1 MLPQIYLYTKIK
13 IHVSIIMET
22 EFITYKISHFRT
34 VIIPTFINSRTNG
47 FSKQELR
54 EFATHKSM
62 QTEEHYTEMAFV

>member
-34 VIIPTFINSRTNG
+34 VIIPTFIKSRTKG
-47 FSKQELR
+47 FSKQELH

-62 QTEEHYTEMAFV
+62 QTEEHYAKMAFV